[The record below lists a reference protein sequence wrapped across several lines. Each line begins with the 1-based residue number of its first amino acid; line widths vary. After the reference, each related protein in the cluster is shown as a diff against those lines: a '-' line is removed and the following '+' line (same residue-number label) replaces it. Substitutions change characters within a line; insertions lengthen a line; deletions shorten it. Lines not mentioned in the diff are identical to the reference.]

1 MEDTLG
7 NLRDSLQRSLE
18 YLQRGFDLVM
28 TYSELLDDVGHRY
41 GPDSL
46 EMKYT
51 IGDVAKLLL
60 GMFREMETRKL
71 KDKVGRL
78 VILTSVSNRHCFD
91 IALSDWVAHARC
103 KIFLCALNM
112 RLGTFFCSGTKKFLD
127 IYSVYNS

>member
-1 MEDTLG
+1 MQGYEYVEDTLG

-51 IGDVAKLLL
+51 IGDVSKLLL

-71 KDKVGRL
+71 KDKVSPR
-78 VILTSVSNRHCFD
+78 
-91 IALSDWVAHARC
+91 
-103 KIFLCALNM
+103 
-112 RLGTFFCSGTKKFLD
+112 
-127 IYSVYNS
+127 